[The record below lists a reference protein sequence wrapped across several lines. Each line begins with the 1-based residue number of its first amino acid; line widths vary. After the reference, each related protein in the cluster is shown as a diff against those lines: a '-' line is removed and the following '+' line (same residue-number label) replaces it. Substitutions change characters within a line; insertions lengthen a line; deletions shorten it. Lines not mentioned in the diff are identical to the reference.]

1 MLYKGLMVRVDI
13 VFDRYN
19 SQLQV
24 IRGRVLRAF
33 LELGLEPHW
42 HEWDL
47 RQKNLP
53 DAIAAQSSLAVLVDG
68 EDVLSVHSTASEGVY
83 RFIGFFDG
91 GVESLPS
98 VVKITQVMKSKQEI
112 CEDLAQP
119 RFNHWLVLT
128 VIPIILTTFFFDTI
142 CAACGAQF
150 AGVPVAATA
159 ADFKHI
165 LGFLLP
171 VVLFSLFFAISG
183 LIYRAKERHGYKP
196 LVAGGFGLIMLFYGH
211 FVAGSQVLFWLGAGG
226 LTLAALWN
234 AHLKASPPLDT
245 CPRCPVAQQKEVD
258 TPSES
263 ASQTTVSQ
271 GAVVMHRS
279 LH

>member
-1 MLYKGLMVRVDI
+1 MVRVDI

-33 LELGLEPHW
+33 LELGIEPHW

-68 EDVLSVHSTASEGVY
+68 EDVLSVHSTTSESVY

-98 VVKITQVMKSKQEI
+98 AAKIMQVMKSKQDV
-112 CEDLAQP
+112 CEDLTPP
-119 RFNHWLVLT
+119 RLNHWLVLT

-150 AGVPVAATA
+150 AGVPVAVTA

-196 LVAGGFGLIMLFYGH
+196 LVAGGFGLVVLFYGH
-211 FVAGSQVLFWLGAGG
+211 FIEGSQALFWLGAGA
-226 LTLAALWN
+226 LALATLWN
-234 AHLKASPPLDT
+234 AHLKALPPLNP
-245 CPRCPVAQQKEVD
+245 CPRCPVVQQKAVN
-258 TPSES
+258 TPSEP
-263 ASQTTVSQ
+263 ASQATVSQ

>member
-1 MLYKGLMVRVDI
+1 MVRVDI
-13 VFDRYN
+13 VFDHYN

-53 DAIAAQSSLAVLVDG
+53 DVIAAQSSLAVLVDG
-68 EDVLSVHSTASEGVY
+68 EDVLSVHCTFSESVY

-91 GVESLPS
+91 GTENLPS
-98 VVKITQVMKSKQEI
+98 VVKITQVMKSKQEA
-112 CEDLAQP
+112 CEELTQ
-119 RFNHWLVLT
+119 RRLNHWLVLT
-128 VIPIILTTFFFDTI
+128 VIPIILITFFFDTM
-142 CAACGAQF
+142 CTACGAQF

-159 ADFKHI
+159 AGFKHI

-196 LVAGGFGLIMLFYGH
+196 FAAGGLGLIILIYGH
-211 FVAGSQVLFWLGAGG
+211 FIVGSQALFWLGAAV
-226 LTLAALWN
+226 LTLATLWN
-234 AHLKASPPLDT
+234 AHVKVAPPLDP
-245 CPRCPVAQQKEVD
+245 CPRCPVVQQKNEVD
-258 TPSES
+258 TPSGS
-263 ASQTTVSQ
+263 ASQAAVLQ
-271 GAVVMHRS
+271 GPVVMHRT

>member
-1 MLYKGLMVRVDI
+1 MVRVDI

-53 DAIAAQSSLAVLVDG
+53 DAIAVQSSLAVLVDG
-68 EDVLSVHSTASEGVY
+68 EDVLSVHSTTSESVY
-83 RFIGFFDG
+83 RFISFFDG

-98 VVKITQVMKSKQEI
+98 VVKITQVMEIKQNLSK
-112 CEDLAQP
+112 DHTQP
-119 RFNHWLVLT
+119 RFNHWLILT
-128 VIPIILTTFFFDTI
+128 VIPIILTIFFLDTV
-142 CAACGAQF
+142 CASCGAQF
-150 AGVPVAATA
+150 LGVTVATTA

-165 LGFLLP
+165 LGFLVP
-171 VVLFSLFFAISG
+171 VMLFSLFFAISG

-196 LVAGGFGLIMLFYGH
+196 LVAGGFGLIILFYGH
-211 FVAGSQVLFWLGAGG
+211 FIEGSQALFWLGAGA
-226 LTLAALWN
+226 LALATLWN
-234 AHLKASPPLDT
+234 AHLKAPPPLNP
-245 CPRCPVAQQKEVD
+245 CPRCPVVQQKAVD
-258 TPSES
+258 TLSEP